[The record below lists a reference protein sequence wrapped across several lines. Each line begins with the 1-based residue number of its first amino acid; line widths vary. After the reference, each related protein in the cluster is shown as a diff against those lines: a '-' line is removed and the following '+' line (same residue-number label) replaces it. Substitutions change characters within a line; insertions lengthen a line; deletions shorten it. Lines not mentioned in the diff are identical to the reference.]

1 MDFVFVA
8 SSPSTIGNSFL
19 WHFQEI
25 VKCSTEIF
33 MFHFLQRKSG
43 ENTSA
48 WGFPL
53 LLAIF
58 AQLKFS
64 QDFSGN

>member
-1 MDFVFVA
+1 
-8 SSPSTIGNSFL
+8 
-19 WHFQEI
+19 
-25 VKCSTEIF
+25 